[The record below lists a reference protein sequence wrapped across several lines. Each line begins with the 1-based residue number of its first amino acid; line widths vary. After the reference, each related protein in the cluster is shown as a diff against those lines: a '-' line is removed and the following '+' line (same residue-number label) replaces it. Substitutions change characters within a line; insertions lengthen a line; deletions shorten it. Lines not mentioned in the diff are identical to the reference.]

1 MATPSAK
8 LAGSLDALRALQDRG
23 VAAVRSADLARAHR
37 ERLVRHGFLQPIMKG
52 WYVAASPDR
61 SSGDSTGW
69 YASFWSFCA
78 GYLGV
83 RFGAEW
89 CLSPEQSLALHAGNR
104 TVPRQLLV
112 RALKGRNQVTP
123 LLHGTSLLE
132 VRAALP
138 PDGGDVV
145 MLDGMHAFCLPAALI
160 ACPARF
166 FRQNPVDARTALALV
181 ADASDLLRRL
191 LDGGRGGTVAGRL
204 AAAFRSI
211 GRERV
216 ADDIAE
222 AMRAA
227 DFSVRECN
235 PFETPAPV
243 LVLRRDASPVVQ
255 RLRLMWH
262 AMRGPVLDRF
272 PAPPGR
278 RGDVDAVLQGFDR
291 IYVTDAWHSL
301 SIEGYR
307 VSPALI
313 ERVRG
318 GAWNPDRNEED
329 RAHRDA
335 LAARGYWQAYQAVR
349 ESVRRVIEDEHPG
362 TVAEEDHRTWYREL
376 FAPGVAAGLVRPAD
390 LAGYRNTPVYIQ
402 RSMHVPP
409 TPPAVR
415 DAMPAFFELLR
426 EESEPSVRAVLGH
439 FLFVYVHPYPDGNGR
454 MGRFLMNVM
463 LAAGGYPWT
472 VIPVERRDDY
482 MAALE
487 DASVRDE
494 IGPFTGFLAGLVRT
508 EGRGADFRS
517 PQVSWGGSEA

>member
-1 MATPSAK
+1 MPIESF
-8 LAGSLDALRALQDRG
+8 
-23 VAAVRSADLARAHR
+23 AAVRSTDLTRTHR
-37 ERLVRHGFLQPIMKG
+37 ERLVRHGFLQPVIKG

-61 SSGDSTGW
+61 GAGDSTAW

-78 GYLGV
+78 GYLNA
-83 RFGAEW
+83 RFGAGW

-112 RALKGRNQVTP
+112 RAPKGRNQVTP
-123 LLHGTSLLE
+123 LPHGTSLLE

-138 PDGGDVV
+138 PGGEDVV
-145 MLDGMHAFCLPAALI
+145 TLDGMRAFSLPAALI

-166 FRQNPVDARTALALV
+166 FRLNPVDARTALALV
-181 ADASDLLRRL
+181 PDASDLLRRL
-191 LDGGRGGTVAGRL
+191 LDGGHGGTVAGRL

-227 DFSVRECN
+227 DFRVRERD
-235 PFETPAPV
+235 PFETPAPA
-243 LVLRRDASPVVQ
+243 LALRRGVSPEVQ
-255 RLRLMWH
+255 RMRLMWD
-262 AMRGPVLDRF
+262 AMRGPVLERF

-278 RGDVDAVLQGFDR
+278 RGAVDAVLEGFDR
-291 IYVTDAWHSL
+291 LYATDAYHSL

-307 VSPALI
+307 VGPALI

-318 GAWNPDRNEED
+318 GAWNPARSEED

-349 ESVRRVIEDEHPG
+349 GSVRRVFGGEPPG
-362 TVAEEDHRTWYREL
+362 TVAEEDHRIWYREL
-376 FAPGVAAGLVRPAD
+376 FAPSVAAGLVRPAD
-390 LAGYRNTPVYIQ
+390 LAGYRNAPVYIQ

-409 TPPAVR
+409 SPPAVR
-415 DAMPAFFELLR
+415 DAMPAFFDLLR
-426 EESEPSVRAVLGH
+426 EEPAPSVRAVLGH
-439 FLFVYVHPYPDGNGR
+439 FLFVYVHPHPDGNGR
-454 MGRFLMNVM
+454 IGRFLMNVM
-463 LAAGGYPWT
+463 LTAGGYPWT
-472 VIPVERRDDY
+472 IIPVERRDDY

-487 DASVRDE
+487 DASVRGE
-494 IGPFTGFLAGLVRT
+494 IGPFTGFLAGLV
-508 EGRGADFRS
+508 GLA
-517 PQVSWGGSEA
+517 

>member
-8 LAGSLDALRALQDRG
+8 LAGSLDALRTLQDRG
-23 VAAVRSADLARAHR
+23 VVAVRSADLARTHR
-37 ERLVRHGFLQPIMKG
+37 ERLVRHGFLQSVIKG

-61 SSGDSTGW
+61 GAGDSTAW
-69 YASFWSFCA
+69 YASFWTFCA
-78 GYLGV
+78 GYLSA
-83 RFGAEW
+83 RFGTGW
-89 CLSPEQSLALHAGNR
+89 CLSPEQSLSLHAGNR

-112 RALKGRNQVTP
+112 RAPKGRNQVTP
-123 LLHGTSLLE
+123 LPHGTSLLE

-138 PDGGDVV
+138 PGGEDVV
-145 MLDGMHAFCLPAALI
+145 TLDGMRAFSLPAALI

-166 FRQNPVDARTALALV
+166 FRLNPVDARTALALV
-181 ADASDLLRRL
+181 PDASNLLRRL
-191 LDGGRGGTVAGRL
+191 LDGGHGGTVAGRL

-227 DFSVRECN
+227 DFSVRERD
-235 PFETPAPV
+235 PFETPAPT
-243 LVLRRDASPVVQ
+243 LALRRDASPVVQ
-255 RLRLMWH
+255 RIRLMWDT
-262 AMRGPVLDRF
+262 MRGPVLDRF

-278 RGDVDAVLQGFDR
+278 RGGVDAVLEGFDR
-291 IYVTDAWHSL
+291 LYATDAYHSL

-307 VSPALI
+307 VTPALI
-313 ERVRG
+313 ERMRG
-318 GAWNPDRNEED
+318 GAWNPARSEED

-335 LAARGYWQAYQAVR
+335 LAARGYWQAYRAVR
-349 ESVRRVIEDEHPG
+349 GSVRRVFGGEPPG
-362 TVAEEDHRTWYREL
+362 TVAEEDHRIWYREL
-376 FAPGVAAGLVRPAD
+376 FAPSVAAGLVRPAD
-390 LAGYRNTPVYIQ
+390 LAGYRNAPVYIQ

-409 TPPAVR
+409 SPPAVR
-415 DAMPAFFELLR
+415 DAMPAFFDLLR
-426 EESEPSVRAVLGH
+426 EEPEPSVRAVLGH

-454 MGRFLMNVM
+454 IGRFLMNVM

-487 DASVRDE
+487 DASVRGE
-494 IGPFTGFLAGLVRT
+494 IGPFTGFLAGLVRP
-508 EGRGADFRS
+508 A
-517 PQVSWGGSEA
+517 

>member
-8 LAGSLDALRALQDRG
+8 LAGSLDALRTLQDRG
-23 VAAVRSADLARAHR
+23 VVAVRSADLARTHR
-37 ERLVRHGFLQPIMKG
+37 ERLVRHGFLQPVIKG
-52 WYVAASPDR
+52 WYVAASPGQGA
-61 SSGDSTGW
+61 GDSTAW

-78 GYLGV
+78 GYLNA
-83 RFGAEW
+83 RFGTGW
-89 CLSPEQSLALHAGNR
+89 CLSPEQSLALHADNR

-112 RALKGRNQVTP
+112 RASKGRNQVTP
-123 LLHGTSLLE
+123 LPHGTSLLE

-138 PDGGDVV
+138 PGGEDVV
-145 MLDGMHAFCLPAALI
+145 TLDGMRAFSLPAALI

-166 FRQNPVDARTALALV
+166 FRLNPVDARTALALV
-181 ADASDLLRRL
+181 PDASVLLRRL
-191 LDGGRGGTVAGRL
+191 LDGDRGGTVAGRL

-216 ADDIAE
+216 ADDVAE

-227 DFSVRECN
+227 DFSVRERD
-235 PFETPAPV
+235 PFETPAPA
-243 LVLRRDASPVVQ
+243 LALRRGASPVVQ
-255 RLRLMWH
+255 RIRLMWDT
-262 AMRGPVLDRF
+262 MRGPVLDRF

-278 RGDVDAVLQGFDR
+278 RGGVDAVLEGFDR
-291 IYVTDAWHSL
+291 VYATDAYHSL

-313 ERVRG
+313 ERVRD
-318 GAWNPDRNEED
+318 GAWNPARNEED

-349 ESVRRVIEDEHPG
+349 GSVRRVVGAEPPG

-376 FAPGVAAGLVRPAD
+376 FAPGVAAGLVRAAD
-390 LAGYRNTPVYIQ
+390 LAGYRNAPVYIQ

-409 TPPAVR
+409 SPPAVR

-426 EESEPSVRAVLGH
+426 EEPEPSVRAVLGH

-454 MGRFLMNVM
+454 IGRFLMNVM

-487 DASVRDE
+487 DASVRGE
-494 IGPFTGFLAGLVRT
+494 IGPFTGFLAGLVRL
-508 EGRGADFRS
+508 A
-517 PQVSWGGSEA
+517 